1 MAVKDLFSAQLNV
14 VNLGLERFYEA
25 VLDQNQPACH
35 VDWTPPA
42 GGDLRRIEILEKLN
56 G

>member
-1 MAVKDLFSAQLNV
+1 MAIQDLFASRLEV
-14 VNLGLERFYEA
+14 LNLGLERFYEA
-25 VLDQNQPACH
+25 VLAQNETACH

-42 GGDLRRIEILEKLN
+42 GGDARLIEILEKLN